1 MAAFAIVDYV
11 TPKQNTPD
19 KVAALM
25 ETYLETKDSTTNTI
39 YGIGIESVGG
49 EFYGWILHAGT

>member
-1 MAAFAIVDYV
+1 MAAYAIIDYV

-25 ETYLETKDSTTNTI
+25 ETYLETQDSTTNTVI
-39 YGIGIESVGG
+39 TMGIESVGG
-49 EFYGWILHAGT
+49 EFYGWILHKG